1 MDKKEKITLGKSTFV
16 KLRKTYLIAFSLIA
30 SVLLIAQVL
39 IQQHLNAQL
48 NNSKITSVFEIQR
61 LLSQKIVKEILY
73 LQQPNSNL
81 NKKKILL
88 QLKKDLQEFKNSHL
102 NLQNEIDRLGNQ
114 NNTELKVLYTKIN
127 YHYNTIVKVSSKII
141 EKHNLK
147 NDHIIPKYVFELD
160 SLYHEEKTFLNKM
173 NGIVFKYN
181 EISFKEIKQLKSTV
195 HILLFV
201 VLIVLLLEISL
212 LFRPVSVHIK
222 KIIDELV
229 NAKQRI
235 QDKTIKVEALYK
247 SKEESLL
254 ELKGLNF
261 AIDNAALFVSIAQ
274 DGTIVHVS
282 KKFAKLLGI
291 ERKDIK
297 GYLGDLLS
305 LKEGEQQTIK
315 ELLKGKRRS
324 IWIGE
329 LQVTTAYGNILWI
342 EMSIIPM
349 NKVQNNQRA
358 LILCA
363 DITKRKESQKEI
375 DILNEQRFAEQ
386 RNQQKTLSSQIVDA
400 QEEERKRI
408 AKDIHDGIGQ
418 MLTALKFNIESFN
431 IEKIEAT
438 KEKVKRLKE
447 LLKKLIKE
455 VRTVTFNLTPP
466 ELGDHGI
473 VATLGKLT
481 RELSKFT
488 GKNVY
493 FENKT
498 NFNGRFDSLTEIN
511 LYRVV
516 QEAVNNSLKYAAS
529 NYILVSLSHSKDVL
543 SIVIDDDGKGFDYDK
558 LIKRKKGMGLFFM
571 KERINYI
578 NGRLFIN
585 SSIEKGTRITI
596 NIKINSTT
604 S

>member
-1 MDKKEKITLGKSTFV
+1 MDKKEMITIGKSTFI
-16 KLRKTYLIAFSLIA
+16 KLRKVFLIAFSLIVG
-30 SVLLIAQVL
+30 VLLIAQVL
-39 IQQHLNAQL
+39 IQQHLNTQL
-48 NNSKITSVFEIQR
+48 NNSKITSVFKIQR
-61 LLSQKIVKEILY
+61 LLSQKIVKEVLY

-81 NKKKILL
+81 NKKEILL

-102 NLQNEIDRLGNQ
+102 NLQNEIDRFGNQ

-141 EKHNLK
+141 EKHDLK

-160 SLYHEEKTFLNKM
+160 SLYHAEKTFLNKM

-201 VLIVLLLEISL
+201 VLIVLLLEFL
-212 LFRPVSVHIK
+212 LFFRPVSVHIK

-229 NAKQRI
+229 NANQKI
-235 QDKTIKVEALYK
+235 QDKTIKIEALYK
-247 SKEESLL
+247 SKEASLL

-305 LKEGEQQTIK
+305 LNEGEQQTIK

-342 EMSIIPM
+342 EMSIIPI

-363 DITKRKESQKEI
+363 DITKRIESQKEI

-438 KEKVKRLKE
+438 KEKVKRLKA

>member
-1 MDKKEKITLGKSTFV
+1 MITIGKSTFI
-16 KLRKTYLIAFSLIA
+16 KLRKVFLIAFSLIVG
-30 SVLLIAQVL
+30 VLLIAQVL
-39 IQQHLNAQL
+39 IQQHLNTQL
-48 NNSKITSVFEIQR
+48 NNSKITSVFKIQR
-61 LLSQKIVKEILY
+61 LLSQKIVKEVLY

-81 NKKKILL
+81 NKKEILL

-102 NLQNEIDRLGNQ
+102 NLQNEIDRFGNQ

-141 EKHNLK
+141 EKHDLK

-160 SLYHEEKTFLNKM
+160 SLYHAEKTFLNKM

-201 VLIVLLLEISL
+201 VLIVLLLEFL
-212 LFRPVSVHIK
+212 LFFRPVSVHIK

-229 NAKQRI
+229 NANQKI
-235 QDKTIKVEALYK
+235 QDKTIKIEALYK
-247 SKEESLL
+247 SKEASLL

-305 LKEGEQQTIK
+305 LNEGEQQTIK

-342 EMSIIPM
+342 EMSIIPI

-363 DITKRKESQKEI
+363 DITKRIESQKEI

-438 KEKVKRLKE
+438 KEKVKRLKA